1 MAKVKLNKEQKD
13 LFNFIQKLPMEEKTT
28 VILTGIAG
36 SGKTTLISELYKNK
50 GKYDE
55 VIVSSL
61 TGKAAQVLRSKDIKE
76 ARTIASFLNGK
87 PRISIK
93 YVDKKSLEKL
103 RKNLSLNDNS
113 KITKLIKNFSKW
125 NNLKADLKDRKN
137 RLFIFD
143 EASMIVD
150 VAEDNRGVIKKTVSK
165 ESQLDEIYRKIN
177 NSSGNWHVLMVGD
190 RNQLEPPVERL
201 EKLQY
206 SDALSKDYWNG
217 KVSKIHHFNLTK
229 VERTSEDSS
238 IYKFTHAMKNNQDY
252 MKFIDN
258 SKVIS
263 LQDDN
268 VASKHQVDH
277 LKNNPSSAFF
287 VTSTNYLAYKKNKTI
302 KKLLFNL
309 DDEKKL
315 NTQHLEKIDSSEVS
329 DVIVPNI
336 SEGEILNVFRNN
348 YLSRVNLFNGD
359 SVLVVKEPNWNSLE
373 RKHVI
378 IPRPTDID
386 DNPTQ
391 GFDDIFKGIENS
403 KLRFSDEV
411 KNMEDKDRKNYP
423 LYYKDSPED
432 FNTENWTHTPVLIKR
447 ELLFCDLEI
456 KHLTGEDQRKIK
468 VKIFLNT
475 LFLPKLGNS
484 KAIRLEEQILDT
496 CVMQDAIERYSHLDL
511 TEDEILEK
519 IEEDEYVE
527 SLWAGWGYAG
537 NANKA
542 QGSEWPHVF
551 VDLESAKNFSNSSSW
566 IYTALTRAQ
575 ESLTILGLDKF
586 ESLNSRD
593 LNVEGVD
600 DFPKSYDGRNFAP
613 VKEVQ
618 DDKNESQ
625 DNLTE
630 ESSGVLD
637 KLKYFIQR
645 RKEQPDYAPS
655 DGLTQAME
663 ELGNVLEEINQKPVK
678 PTSSE
683 YMLKQREKYPRH
695 GMPWDDSE
703 KNLLIR
709 CIEARNKMLKYDG
722 ELKGTDKV
730 TPELFLN
737 TIASDMGRSEGSIG
751 MTWLRLHLEERIDM
765 PDELVNK
772 YIERLNEESSTTLKS
787 ESPIEKV
794 ETPEQLNEDI
804 GEKNE
809 REELE
814 KLTKDE
820 LIEKLLKKDDSE
832 LDEDFADEEVDDD
845 GDEYEDYYDDEAPF

>member
-150 VAEDNRGVIKKTVSK
+150 VSEDNRGVIKKTVSK

-177 NSSGNWHVLMVGD
+177 NSSGNWHILMVGD

-287 VTSTNYLAYKKNKTI
+287 ITSTNYGAYKKNKTI

-309 DDEKKL
+309 DDEKEL

-423 LYYKDSPED
+423 LYYKNSPED

-484 KAIRLEEQILDT
+484 KAVRLEEQILDT

-645 RKEQPDYAPS
+645 RKEQPFSSS
-655 DGLTQAME
+655 DDLTQAME

-678 PTSSE
+678 PSTSE
-683 YMLKQREKYPRH
+683 HMLKQREKYPRH

-832 LDEDFADEEVDDD
+832 LDEDFADEEEDDD

>member
-1 MAKVKLNKEQKD
+1 MKNIKLNKQQKNV
-13 LFNFIQKLPMEEKTT
+13 FNFIQKIPIEQKTT

-36 SGKTTLISELYKNK
+36 SGKTTLISELYNNK

-76 ARTIASFLNGK
+76 ARTISSFLNGK

-93 YVDKKSLEKL
+93 FVDKKSLEKL
-103 RKNLSLNDNS
+103 RKSLSLSDDS

-150 VAEDNRGVIKKTVSK
+150 GSEDNSGVIKKRVSK
-165 ESQLDEIYRKIN
+165 ETQLDEIYRKIN
-177 NSSGNWHVLMVGD
+177 NSSGNWHILMVGD
-190 RNQLEPPVERL
+190 RNQLEPPVPRL
-201 EKLQY
+201 EKLPY
-206 SDALSKDYWNG
+206 SDALSKDYWNE
-217 KVSKIHHFNLTK
+217 KVSEIHHFNLSK

-258 SKVIS
+258 SKVIT

-268 VASKHQVDH
+268 VASKHQAAH
-277 LKNNPSSAFF
+277 LRNNPSSAFF
-287 VTSTNYLAYKKNKTI
+287 VTSTNYGAYKKNKTI

-309 DDEKKL
+309 DDEKEL
-315 NTQHLEKIDSSEVS
+315 NTQHLEKINSSEVS
-329 DVIVPNI
+329 DVTVPNI
-336 SEGEILNVFRNN
+336 TKGEILNVFRNN
-348 YLSRVNLFNGD
+348 YLSSVNLFNGD

-373 RKHVI
+373 RKYVI

-386 DNPTQ
+386 DNDTPQ
-391 GFDDIFKGIENS
+391 YNDIFKQIENS
-403 KLRFSDEV
+403 KLRQSDEV
-411 KNMEDKDRKNYP
+411 KKMEDKDRNNYP
-423 LYYKDSPED
+423 LYYKNSPAD
-432 FNTENWTHTPVLIKR
+432 FNAESWTHTSGLIKR

-456 KHLTGEDQRKIK
+456 KHLTDEDQRKIK
-468 VKIFLNT
+468 VKVLLNT
-475 LFLPKLGNS
+475 IFLPKLGNS
-484 KAIRLEEQILDT
+484 KAVRLEEQILDT
-496 CVMQDAIERYSHLDL
+496 CVMQDAFERYSHLDL

-527 SLWAGWGYAG
+527 SLWVGWGYAG

-551 VDLESAKNFSNSSSW
+551 VDLEGAKHFSNSSSW

-600 DFPKSYDGRNFAP
+600 DFPKSHDGRNFAP
-613 VKEVQ
+613 VEEVQ

-630 ESSGVLD
+630 ESTGVLD
-637 KLKYFIQR
+637 KLKYFIRR
-645 RKEQPDYAPS
+645 RKEQPDYAPW

-663 ELGNVLEEINQKPVK
+663 ELGNVLEEIKQKPVK
-678 PTSSE
+678 TTTSE
-683 YMLKQREKYPRH
+683 HMLKQREKYPRH

-709 CIEARNKMLKYDG
+709 CIEARNKMLKYDD
-722 ELKGTDKV
+722 EIKGTDKI

-737 TIASDMGRSEGSIG
+737 TIASDMRRSEGSIG

-772 YIERLNEESSTTLKS
+772 YSDRLKEESSTTLES

-804 GEKNE
+804 GEKNK
-809 REELE
+809 REELG

-820 LIEKLLKKDDSE
+820 LIEKLLKKEDSE
-832 LDEDFADEEVDDD
+832 SDEDFADEDDD
-845 GDEYEDYYDDEAPF
+845 GEEYEDYYDDEAPF